1 MGAHLLTPSRAARR
15 VAPGSKQHAL
25 APARE
30 AAEHALHAE
39 AAEHAPRVHDAAGH
53 VPETGRCTQWPTRA
67 TATGLTVYC
76 VSGGVPEGRRG
87 VND

>member
-39 AAEHAPRVHDAAGH
+39 AAEHAPRAWHTRHTNESNRPAAQADDDARLPDVVRGK
-53 VPETGRCTQWPTRA
+53 PTRVLHRDRH
-67 TATGLTVYC
+67 G
-76 VSGGVPEGRRG
+76 
-87 VND
+87 